1 MVDNNEKVNVVRR
14 LLAGLAATGVERV
27 HYMPEHFQIV
37 PRAFEGLRLEIAGSA
52 LAMPFEGRASDT
64 LGAVERMAGLG
75 VGCIVAL
82 GGDGTSRLVG
92 ARCGEVPMVALS
104 TGTNNALPSWIDG
117 TPAGIAAGLIATRRV
132 DLELC
137 APRAKRLDVRV
148 EQDGRA
154 VDDLALIDLAISRER
169 FVAARAIWEPDHLSE
184 LFLTRA
190 EPGAIGLSAIGAHLA
205 PTGRDEP
212 GGLWLRLGAGGCTV
226 RAPIVPGMVRDV
238 AVREWRQLEPDQ
250 PVELTPG
257 GGVVALD
264 GEKEHELRPDG
275 RVTVRLTARGP
286 RLVEIRRTIDAAAR
300 AGAFVTRS

>member
-1 MVDNNEKVNVVRR
+1 
-14 LLAGLAATGVERV
+14 
-27 HYMPEHFQIV
+27 
-37 PRAFEGLRLEIAGSA
+37 
-52 LAMPFEGRASDT
+52 MPFEGRPTDT
-64 LGAVERMAGLG
+64 LAAVDRLVELG
-75 VGCIVAL
+75 VSCIIAL

-92 ARCGEVPMVALS
+92 ARCAETPLLALS

-117 TPAGIAAGLIATRRV
+117 TPAGIAAGLVAQRRV
-132 DLELC
+132 DLDVC

-148 EQDGRA
+148 DQDGRCA
-154 VDDLALIDLAISRER
+154 NDLALVDLAISRER

-212 GGLWLRLGAGGCTV
+212 SGLWLRLGPGGQSV
-226 RAPIVPGMVRDV
+226 RAPIVPGLVRDV
-238 AVREWRQLEPDQ
+238 PVREWRRLEPGQ

-264 GEKEHELRPDG
+264 GEKEHELRPDA
-275 RVTVRLTARGP
+275 RVTVTLNGRGP
-286 RLVEIRRTIDAAAR
+286 RLVEIRRTIDLAAR
-300 AGAFVTRS
+300 AGAFVHIP